1 MIAHTRLICVDLF
14 VPEEA
19 KDPDTGS
26 VMNELPEEAEDPD
39 TGFDLN
45 ELPKE
50 AENPA
55 QIEEQA
61 TQSEAENRDSDQ
73 NKRPRNKVSSYIPR
87 EKMLWIQY
95 VFCGDLFR
103 SK

>member
-1 MIAHTRLICVDLF
+1 VICVDLIW
-14 VPEEA
+14 VYKA
-19 KDPDTGS
+19 GDPDTGLD
-26 VMNELPEEAEDPD
+26 MNELQEEPEDPD

-55 QIEEQA
+55 QIEEQP
-61 TQSEAENRDSDQ
+61 TQSGENRDSDQ